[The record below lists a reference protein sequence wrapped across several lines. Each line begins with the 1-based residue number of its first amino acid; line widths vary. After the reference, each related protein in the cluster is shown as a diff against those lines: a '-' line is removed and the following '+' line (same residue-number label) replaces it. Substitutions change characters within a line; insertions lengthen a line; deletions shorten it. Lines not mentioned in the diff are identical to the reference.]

1 VDIAMTLPT
10 MLPHGRRELLAWCR
24 GVDEGPWSSLAVPE
38 RITYTSHSLTVQL
51 SAAAALTER
60 VRLWT
65 TVIVLPAHDEVQV
78 AKDVASVDRLC
89 EGRLTVG
96 VGVGGREQDYR
107 AIGGDFGH
115 RWQRMD
121 DQLARMRRIWAQAP
135 PFDGADPVGP
145 PPLQPGGPP
154 FVAGVVGPK
163 ALARAARWAV
173 GVDDPSAVV
182 AVDTAVLV
190 AQRQKVIDAWK
201 AEGRDQAPHFSSSL
215 WYALGPNAK
224 EQLAGYI
231 YDYMKIFDAAFARDL
246 AASAAVHSPAALREA
261 MAAAAEAG
269 CDEFFLVPT
278 TADPDELTR
287 TREALGT

>member
-24 GVDEGPWSSLAVPE
+24 GIDEGPWSSLAVPE
-38 RITYTSHSLTVQL
+38 RVTYTSHSLTVQL

-65 TVIVLPAHDEVQV
+65 TLIVLPAHDEVQV

-89 EGRLTVG
+89 QGRLTVG
-96 VGVGGREQDYR
+96 VGVGGREHDYR
-107 AIGGDFGH
+107 AIRGDFGH

-121 DQLARMRRIWAQAP
+121 NQVARMRRVWAQEP
-135 PFDGADPVGP
+135 PFDGSDPVGP

-163 ALARAARWAV
+163 ALARAARWAI
-173 GVDDPSAVV
+173 GVDDPSAIV
-182 AVDTAVLV
+182 AVDTAALA

-201 AEGRDQAPHFSSSL
+201 AAGRDEAPHFSSSL
-215 WYALGPNAK
+215 WYALGPGAK

-231 YDYMKIFDAAFARDL
+231 YDYMKIFDAGFARDL
-246 AASAAVHSPAALREA
+246 AASAAVDSPAALRDA
-261 MAAAAEAG
+261 LAAASDAG

-278 TADPDELTR
+278 TADPDELDR
-287 TREALGT
+287 TREALGA